1 MTHRAGF
8 VNIIGRPNV
17 GKSTIMNAMTGENLS
32 IITSKA
38 QTTRHRIQGIVNGE
52 DFQIVYS
59 DTPGILEPGYKLQE
73 YMLKFA
79 RTAITDADVVLYVTD
94 IEENTKNAE
103 DILRR
108 LNKLKTP
115 LLVLINKIDLSG
127 QEQVSQLMKEWQQAL
142 PKATVIPVSALEV
155 FNLDRVF
162 ELILENL
169 PESPPYYP
177 KDELTDKSE
186 RFFVSEI
193 IREKILLNYRQE
205 IPYSVEVVVES
216 FKEEKDLI
224 TISCMIYVER
234 DSQKGILI
242 GHRGKG
248 LKKVGSQ
255 ARVDIEDF
263 LGKKIFLETRVKV
276 KKDWRND
283 GRFLKQSGYNPT

>member
-1 MTHRAGF
+1 
-8 VNIIGRPNV
+8 
-17 GKSTIMNAMTGENLS
+17 MNAMTGENLS

-59 DTPGILEPGYKLQE
+59 DTPGILKPGYKLQE

-94 IEENTKNAE
+94 IEENTANAE
-103 DILRR
+103 DLLGR
-108 LNKLKTP
+108 LNKLKVP

-193 IREKILLNYRQE
+193 IREKILRNYRQE

-224 TISCMIYVER
+224 NISCMIYVER

-242 GHRGKG
+242 GHQGKG